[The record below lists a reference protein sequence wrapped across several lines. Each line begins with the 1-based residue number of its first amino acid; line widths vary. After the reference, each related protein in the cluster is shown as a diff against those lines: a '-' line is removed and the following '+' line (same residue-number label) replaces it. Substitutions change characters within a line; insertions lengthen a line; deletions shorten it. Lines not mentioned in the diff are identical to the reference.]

1 MKGRTDRMQ
10 HNQKCQNLESGV
22 SEVIGAVLLI
32 ALVVT
37 AVAIVGVGLL
47 SQPLPKQIPA
57 LESVI
62 STSGNIVQIT
72 HNGGD
77 TLQKGDFVVLVDGVD
92 KTSLF
97 NKDGALT
104 WQSWSPGE
112 SLTVPYTNPNSVR
125 IIYTG
130 AGASATLSSANFGEF
145 GVPTS
150 VPTTTIPPTP
160 TPTITHTIT
169 ASAGANGAVTP
180 AGVTTVNDGATPT
193 YAITPN
199 PGYNV
204 VDVLVNGISVGAVT
218 SYIFPSVTSD
228 QTISAT
234 FAINMYTITASAGA
248 NGAVTPAGVTPV
260 SYGATPTYAI
270 TPNPGYHVVDVLVNG
285 TSVGAVTS
293 YVFPSVTTNKT
304 ISATFAINTYTI
316 TASSGANGAVT
327 PAGVTTVSYGATP
340 TYAITPNPGY
350 QVVDVLVNGTSVGAV
365 TSYVFPSVTTNK
377 TISASFQ
384 QSRVQIY
391 YEGFE
396 SGSTGWSGGTRRNDG
411 IHNTTGTWSM
421 RLRNTESM
429 FRTTSTVGYNDIIVQ
444 FAWATTLTASGEY
457 ARAEYS
463 TDGGASYTTLDQI
476 NGPVTQTSLNIFTS
490 SVLPASANNNANFR
504 LRFRIAGNNNQD
516 LLYVDDVKVTGIPI

>member
-1 MKGRTDRMQ
+1 MQ
-10 HNQKCQNLESGV
+10 HNQKCQNHESGV

-62 STSGNIVQIT
+62 STSGSIVQIT

-125 IIYTG
+125 IVYTG

-234 FAINMYTITASAGA
+234 FAINMYTITASSGA

-293 YVFPSVTTNKT
+293 YIFPSVTTDKT
-304 ISATFAINTYTI
+304 ISATFAQNPRGQMFYEDFNAAFTGWTI
-316 TASSGANGAVT
+316 SGASRQTGTVPKNGTASVRMRSNNQYMYKT
-327 PAGVTTVSYGATP
+327 FSTAG
-340 TYAITPNPGY
+340 
-350 QVVDVLVNGTSVGAV
+350 D
-365 TSYVFPSVTTNK
+365 
-377 TISASFQ
+377 
-384 QSRVQIY
+384 
-391 YEGFE
+391 
-396 SGSTGWSGGTRRNDG
+396 
-411 IHNTTGTWSM
+411 M
-421 RLRNTESM
+421 
-429 FRTTSTVGYNDIIVQ
+429 DIVVQ

-463 TDGGASYTTLDQI
+463 TDGGTSWITLSQI
-476 NGPVTQTSLNIFTS
+476 NGPVTQNTLSIVTSP
-490 SVLPASANNNANFR
+490 VLPAAADNNSNFQ
-504 LRFRIAGNNNQD
+504 LRFIIMGSNNSD